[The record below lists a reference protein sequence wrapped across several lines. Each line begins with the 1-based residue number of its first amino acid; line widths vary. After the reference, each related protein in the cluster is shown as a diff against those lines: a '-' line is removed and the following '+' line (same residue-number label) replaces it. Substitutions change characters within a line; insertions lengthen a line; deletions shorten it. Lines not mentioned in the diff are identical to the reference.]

1 MCKVSFTVPIY
12 PEKSTD
18 FLVFPA
24 CNRLRGLE
32 KSQSLLF
39 LIPPEV
45 NHNMRSV
52 LGISSDR
59 DFTSAD
65 VLKWSMAQTCQSLD
79 NLRPLWANQ
88 GLQYHRRIELW
99 DSLVEQPD
107 PSKETAIAIQEP
119 EARTLSQLYA
129 PWDKDEANAK
139 GYMSECGVENG
150 QVQELLKTLQ
160 SASGHITT
168 SAYVHEEQ
176 EREIACEV
184 EREQQVSRPP
194 SYQPNK
200 HSLHND
206 VRHFATFGE
215 FPGNRPSKAVTLAFH
230 GLANTSAGKADH
242 PRLLAP
248 RLYSTLDFNKTAKES
263 QNNLMDDFCK
273 PVNWILS
280 SVHSDILLIVSQYEA
295 NELITIVRKSKNS
308 RLNIYAPRLT
318 KPMRSFRHLDFFGIG
333 ANISTQP
340 NDSMTRCLELFSG
353 SLYFSSFEEYKN
365 FRSLLGL
372 ITDYLGELPD
382 GSMTNE
388 GFVKFFTRMSLQW
401 PLDSPFTESPLPF
414 LSALIHIRTKG
425 SGYQQSH
432 IGTIIK
438 AMPLSAERFD

>member
-12 PEKSTD
+12 PGKSTD
-18 FLVFPA
+18 FIVFPA
-24 CNRLRGLE
+24 CNHLRGLE

-45 NHNMRSV
+45 SHNMRSV

-168 SAYVHEEQ
+168 SAYLHEEQ

-194 SYQPNK
+194 SYTSLTNTACITMSGI
-200 HSLHND
+200 SLHSAS
-206 VRHFATFGE
+206 F
-215 FPGNRPSKAVTLAFH
+215 LAI
-230 GLANTSAGKADH
+230 AH
-242 PRLLAP
+242 PRLSHWHSTVWRT
-248 RLYSTLDFNKTAKES
+248 RLLEKRIIQD
-263 QNNLMDDFCK
+263 
-273 PVNWILS
+273 
-280 SVHSDILLIVSQYEA
+280 
-295 NELITIVRKSKNS
+295 
-308 RLNIYAPRLT
+308 
-318 KPMRSFRHLDFFGIG
+318 
-333 ANISTQP
+333 
-340 NDSMTRCLELFSG
+340 CL
-353 SLYFSSFEEYKN
+353 
-365 FRSLLGL
+365 LLGC
-372 ITDYLGELPD
+372 I
-382 GSMTNE
+382 
-388 GFVKFFTRMSLQW
+388 
-401 PLDSPFTESPLPF
+401 PLWTSTKLRKNPRIISWTI
-414 LSALIHIRTKG
+414 SASR
-425 SGYQQSH
+425 
-432 IGTIIK
+432 
-438 AMPLSAERFD
+438 